1 VTAGAIPLP
10 ARWRADADILRR
22 RGAVP
27 QAEALESCAVELE
40 AFEQER
46 QLEAFEQERQ
56 LEALTLEQAV
66 IESGYSYSAL
76 EKMVRAGQL
85 QNVGIRGKPRVRRG
99 DLPRKV
105 IAPKPMTATGPDL
118 AGDALRGR
126 VSSPNGSRPLAQPRR
141 ASHGM

>member
-27 QAEALESCAVELE
+27 QAEALESCAVE
-40 AFEQER
+40 
-46 QLEAFEQERQ
+46 LEAFEQERQ